1 MTTYVE
7 IITSPNCPHS
17 PKAVRLAQKIVLGMN
32 SVVLHEVSMITD
44 AGRARAEEYGVDST
58 PAIAVN
64 GHIAYVGIPGEKR
77 LRHIIDDA
85 VRDERSRTN
94 YFF

>member
-1 MTTYVE
+1 MATYIE

-17 PKAVRLAQKIVLGMN
+17 PKAVRVAQKVVSEMN
-32 SVVLHEVSMITD
+32 SVILHEVSMITE
-44 AGRARAEEYGVDST
+44 AGRARAEQYGVEST

-64 GHIAYVGIPGEKR
+64 GQIAYVGVPGEKR
-77 LRHIIDDA
+77 LKHIIDDA
-85 VRDERSRTN
+85 VREERQKTN